1 MLLDVCSLS
10 HWNKASEVT
19 FGKVMHVVVVC
30 GFFFFCEMQISS
42 ALKHIYLFLKKL
54 NQAKS
59 FILYIFLGI

>member
-1 MLLDVCSLS
+1 M
-10 HWNKASEVT
+10 T

-30 GFFFFCEMQISS
+30 GFFFFFCEMQISS